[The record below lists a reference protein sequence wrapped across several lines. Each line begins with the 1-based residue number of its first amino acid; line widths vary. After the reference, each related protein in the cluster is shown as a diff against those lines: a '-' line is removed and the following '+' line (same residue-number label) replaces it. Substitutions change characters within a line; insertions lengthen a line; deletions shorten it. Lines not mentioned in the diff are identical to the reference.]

1 VPGPSIFRFV
11 ALATFI
17 VSVAFALSIAGVG
30 RAWVVV
36 GIAAAFL
43 IAVAVEW
50 ITLREVDARWRPFE
64 RSEAQA
70 RSRAATTARGAG
82 PVEPRG
88 SRRPVRPRPGSD
100 GMETAADAAAPA
112 SGPTA
117 GESTPG
123 RPAPPVSDA
132 LTTQRARAPSPEPL
146 SAADQAPVAS
156 EELERKATV
165 AEAFVPTRDEP
176 PEALG
181 EPPAPAVTAPADEES
196 AALERKARREH
207 PREPERVQAPPEPGP
222 PTAETRRD
230 DEDEEAL
237 EARRRAPGPR
247 QAEPTEAAEED
258 EPEPLQRPDRRPT
271 PAAPSPRPMIPPRRP
286 SPPRPVPPPRRP
298 RVAQP
303 PSTAGQTPAGERGVV
318 RLAERRREPR
328 AWNVWDLERAAR
340 EEARRSPGRS
350 DEWSYLLLHLRQF
363 AEAGGNLPP
372 EFDGLVRE
380 SFGSLLERLE
390 PV

>member
-1 VPGPSIFRFV
+1 MPGPSIFRFV

-43 IAVAVEW
+43 SAVAVEW

-70 RSRAATTARGAG
+70 RFRAATSARGAG
-82 PVEPRG
+82 PAEPRR
-88 SRRPVRPRPGSD
+88 SRRPVRPRPGSG

-112 SGPTA
+112 SGATA

-123 RPAPPVSDA
+123 GPAPPVSDA
-132 LTTQRARAPSPEPL
+132 LTTPRGRAPSPEAL
-146 SAADQAPVAS
+146 AAADQAPVAS

-165 AEAFVPTRDEP
+165 AEASVPTRDEP
-176 PEALG
+176 PEALV
-181 EPPAPAVTAPADEES
+181 EPPAPAAAAPEDEES
-196 AALERKARREH
+196 AA
-207 PREPERVQAPPEPGP
+207 REPERVQAPPEPEP

-237 EARRRAPGPR
+237 DARRPAPGPR
-247 QAEPTEAAEED
+247 QADATEAAEEG
-258 EPEPLQRPDRRPT
+258 EPQPPQRPDRGPT
-271 PAAPSPRPMIPPRRP
+271 PAAPSRRPMIPPRRP
-286 SPPRPVPPPRRP
+286 SPPRPVPPPPRP
-298 RVAQP
+298 RVVQP
-303 PSTAGQTPAGERGVV
+303 PSTAGQAPAREPGVV